1 MTRAESF
8 CGVILAAGSST
19 RMGRDK
25 ALLPWPPVAE
35 GVPAVNTFLGAWID
49 LLKYHTDLVIV
60 VAGHNKPQV
69 EPVVYEHAAFL
80 VHNEKPER
88 GQFSSLQLGLQDVLS
103 RGRDAAVIALVDRP
117 PVVPGTVHDLT
128 HALLTSPPEVW
139 AVIPE
144 TRRGEEAVHG
154 HPVVIGRDMIE
165 AFLRAPAD
173 SSARDVEHRQQ
184 QHVRYMAIDDPRI
197 VINVN
202 TPEDYDRLRS
212 ANLIT
217 SETAF

>member
-1 MTRAESF
+1 MTRSESF
-8 CGVILAAGSST
+8 CGLILAAGSST

-25 ALLPWPPVAE
+25 ALLPWPPVAD
-35 GVPAVNTFLGAWID
+35 GMPAVNTFLGAWID

-60 VAGHNKPQV
+60 VAGHNKAQI
-69 EPVVYEHAAFL
+69 EPVVNEHAAFL
-80 VHNEKPER
+80 VENEKPER
-88 GQFSSLQLGLQDVLS
+88 GQFSSIRIGVQDILS

-117 PVVPGTVHDLT
+117 PVVPGTVHELK
-128 HALLTSPPEVW
+128 HALLSSPREVW

-144 TRRGEEAVHG
+144 TRRGEQVVHG

-165 AFLRAPAD
+165 SFLRAPAD
-173 SSARDVEHRQQ
+173 STARDVEHSHQE
-184 QHVRYMAIDDPRI
+184 HIRYIPIDDARI
-197 VINVN
+197 AININ

-212 ANLIT
+212 TNLVA

>member
-1 MTRAESF
+1 
-8 CGVILAAGSST
+8 
-19 RMGRDK
+19 
-25 ALLPWPPVAE
+25 
-35 GVPAVNTFLGAWID
+35 
-49 LLKYHTDLVIV
+49 
-60 VAGHNKPQV
+60 
-69 EPVVYEHAAFL
+69 
-80 VHNEKPER
+80 
-88 GQFSSLQLGLQDVLS
+88 
-103 RGRDAAVIALVDRP
+103 VIALVDRP

>member
-1 MTRAESF
+1 MARSESF
-8 CGVILAAGSST
+8 CGVILAAGFST

-60 VAGHNKPQV
+60 VAGHNKAEI
-69 EPVVYEHAAFL
+69 EPVVNEHAAFL
-80 VHNEKPER
+80 VQNEKPEG
-88 GQFSSLQLGLQDVLS
+88 GQFSSIRIGVQDVLS

-117 PVVPGTVHDLT
+117 PVVPGTVQELKHTFL
-128 HALLTSPPEVW
+128 ASPPDVW

-144 TRRGEEAVHG
+144 TRRGEELVHG
-154 HPVVIGRDMIE
+154 HPVLIGRDMIE

-173 SSARDVEHRQQ
+173 STARDVEHRHQ
-184 QHVRYMAIDDPRI
+184 QHIRYIAIDDPRI
-197 VINVN
+197 AININ

-212 ANLIT
+212 ANLVP